1 MMFACLGSWPIA
13 SKRPILRLMARKVK
27 GNGAAHDLFERLSAI
42 TRAEEL
48 PDPITWIEAH
58 RRLSPESSREI
69 GPFRFERAPYMREVQ
84 SAILSPGGGEVVV
97 EWASQCGKSE
107 LLLNS
112 LLFWSALDP
121 APGLVVVPDWKAA
134 QSFSVDR
141 IRPMLR
147 DAVLPTNGELRD
159 PRAVD
164 SVFHT
169 TLGAQMPLTV
179 VHAGGASA
187 LSMRPVKYLIFDEVS
202 RFPSSVKGRR
212 SDEGDPLGLARIRTT
227 TFGGSAKI
235 VYTSSPVEAGSCRIS
250 ELYEQST
257 QEKWH
262 SGCPHCGF
270 LQILRLS
277 EMDFEAN

>member
-1 MMFACLGSWPIA
+1 VKA
-13 SKRPILRLMARKVK
+13 K
-27 GNGAAHDLFERLSAI
+27 GNGSDLFARLSALA
-42 TRAEEL
+42 RAEEP
-48 PDPITWIEAH
+48 PDPISWIEQH
-58 RRLSPESSREI
+58 RSLSRESSREV
-69 GPFRFERAPYMREVQ
+69 GPFSFDRAPYMREVQ
-84 SAILSPGGGEVVV
+84 SAILTPRAGEVVV

-147 DAVLPTNGELRD
+147 DAVIPTNGELRD

-164 SVFHT
+164 SVFHM

-187 LSMRPVKYLIFDEVS
+187 LSMRPIRYLIFEEVS

-212 SDEGDPLGLARIRTT
+212 SGEGDPTGVRCQFI
-227 TFGGSAKI
+227 
-235 VYTSSPVEAGSCRIS
+235 
-250 ELYEQST
+250 
-257 QEKWH
+257 
-262 SGCPHCGF
+262 GC
-270 LQILRLS
+270 
-277 EMDFEAN
+277 